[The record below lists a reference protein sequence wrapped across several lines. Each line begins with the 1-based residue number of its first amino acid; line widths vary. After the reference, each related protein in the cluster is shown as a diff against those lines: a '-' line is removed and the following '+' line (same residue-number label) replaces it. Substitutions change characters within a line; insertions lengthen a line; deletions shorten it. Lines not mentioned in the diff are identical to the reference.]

1 MSAAGS
7 AVDRPVFAPAVAAA
21 MVIAGSLSLLF
32 FVVFAAYAPDLS
44 GENDGR
50 ANALSRSAVGFA
62 ALVQFLQA
70 QDVPVLINRGLSAA
84 ELAKA
89 SLVVITPSFD
99 NKQTDVVTVGTE
111 PPLLIIL
118 P

>member
-1 MSAAGS
+1 MSTTGS
-7 AVDRPVFAPAVAAA
+7 AMDRPVFAPAVAAA
-21 MVIAGSLSLLF
+21 MVIAGALSLLF

-70 QDVPVLINRGLSAA
+70 QDVPVLTDRGLSAA
-84 ELAKA
+84 EFAKA
-89 SLVVITPSFD
+89 SLVILTPSFGD
-99 NKQTDVVTVGTE
+99 SEND
-111 PPLLIIL
+111 IL
-118 P
+118 AAR